1 MATTLLILL
10 LLAIYHFVYESIIM
24 PMCRLEFRYTLFEN
38 RDKLIKLKAEGV
50 ISDEVFNIV
59 YYYINSA
66 INRLPYLRLSLY
78 AQARKEFGE
87 NPLLRKKIDERMAVV
102 MECGNEDVV
111 RIMDNVSGVIY
122 NAFVG
127 SFGAMLIY
135 ILPIFIV
142 VWVIK
147 YIFSIA
153 WGSRKLIQNSVLL
166 PEKEFEKMVCM
177 G

>member
-59 YYYINSA
+59 YYY
-66 INRLPYLRLSLY
+66 
-78 AQARKEFGE
+78 
-87 NPLLRKKIDERMAVV
+87 PLLRKKIDERMAVV